1 MCNVLAYRAP
11 TGRVLASRGAHG
23 SKLNAVANKLK
34 QIRRE
39 DATAK
44 AIVFVQWADLEAQVR
59 GGSRGP
65 GLSLAQHR
73 ATALPLL
80 ICIVRA

>member
-1 MCNVLAYRAP
+1 M
-11 TGRVLASRGAHG
+11 ASRGAHG

-44 AIVFVQWADLEAQVR
+44 AIVFVQWADLETQVR
-59 GGSRGP
+59 RDDSGSK
-65 GLSLAQHR
+65 
-73 ATALPLL
+73 LP
-80 ICIVRA
+80 